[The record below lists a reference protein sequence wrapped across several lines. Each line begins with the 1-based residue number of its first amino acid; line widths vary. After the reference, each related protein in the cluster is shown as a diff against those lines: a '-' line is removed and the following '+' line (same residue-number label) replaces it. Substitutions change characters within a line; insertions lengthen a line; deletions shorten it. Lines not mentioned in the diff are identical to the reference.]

1 VKRAEY
7 NERDKMNTIE
17 NLWPFLLI
25 ILSCY
30 LLKYACDTF
39 EQAASYLGRN
49 FPPGVKGA
57 TVNAIGS
64 SMPEMFVVIACLFW
78 FDDPSLVMVALGVTA
93 GSAIFN
99 GCVIPALSIIMA
111 KDESGKAVKSIQLT
125 KRTLIRDVFWVLTA
139 ETALIIFLG
148 FNHFS
153 LWMAVVLNLIYLFYA
168 VHLYIDA
175 KRHQEG
181 EDEYEYEE
189 IDDRGVFLN
198 IITFN
203 FNTLFFS
210 NKPFT
215 LVSALVVLCLAI
227 AVISGSSHLLVEGV
241 LGSASVLGV
250 PQFFAGLIF
259 GSAAS
264 SVPDLMLSVKD
275 AQKGEYE
282 DAVANPL
289 ASNTFDTTVAFALPL
304 LAWFLINGVDSLPL
318 VQDESLTLLRWSIVG
333 ITGAVA
339 VSLIF
344 NYKKVTKNVAYFLL
358 ALFFVWAGIMYA
370 LIG

>member
-1 VKRAEY
+1 
-7 NERDKMNTIE
+7 MNTMQ

-25 ILSCY
+25 IFSCY

-39 EQAASYLGRN
+39 EQSASYLGRK

-57 TVNAIGS
+57 TVNAVGS
-64 SMPEMFVVIACLFW
+64 SMPEMCVVIATLFW

-111 KDESGKAVKSIQLT
+111 KDEDGTAVKSIKLT
-125 KRTLIRDVFWVLTA
+125 KRVLIRDVFWVLTA
-139 ETALIIFLG
+139 EIALIIFLG
-148 FNHFS
+148 FNNFT
-153 LWMAVVLNLIYLFYA
+153 LWMAVVLNVIYFFYA
-168 VHLYIDA
+168 VHLYIDS
-175 KRHQEG
+175 KRDQEG
-181 EDEYEYEE
+181 DEEEKYEYEE

-198 IITFN
+198 LITFN

-210 NKPFT
+210 NRPFT
-215 LVSALVVLCLAI
+215 LVSSLVVIVLAI
-227 AVISGSSHLLVEGV
+227 AIISGSSYLLVEGV
-241 LGSASVLGV
+241 LGSATVLGV
-250 PQFFAGLIF
+250 PEFFAGLIF

-264 SVPDLMLSVKD
+264 SVPDLMLSLKD

-289 ASNTFDTTVAFALPL
+289 ASNTFDTTIAFALPL

-318 VQDESLTLLRWSIVG
+318 VQDDSLTLLRWSIVG
-333 ITGAVA
+333 ITGGVA
-339 VSLIF
+339 ASLIF

-358 ALFFVWAGIMYA
+358 TMFVVWAGVMYA
-370 LIG
+370 MIG

>member
-1 VKRAEY
+1 MF
-7 NERDKMNTIE
+7 D
-17 NLWPFLLI
+17 LLLPFIYI

-39 EQAASYLGRN
+39 EQAAGYLGRN

-111 KDESGKAVKSIQLT
+111 KDEDGKAVDYIALT
-125 KRTLIRDVFWVLTA
+125 KRVLLRDVFWVLTA
-139 ETALIIFLG
+139 EITLIIFLG
-148 FNHFS
+148 FTALTF
-153 LWMAVVLNLIYLFYA
+153 WMAMALNLIYVLYA

-175 KRHQEG
+175 KNYDSGDDE
-181 EDEYEYEE
+181 EYEYEE
-189 IDDRGVFLN
+189 IDDKGIVGNILFINLN
-198 IITFN
+198 A
-203 FNTLFFS
+203 LFFS
-210 NKPFT
+210 NRALT
-215 LVSALVVLCLAI
+215 LTSSLIVLSLTI
-227 AVISGSSHLLVEGV
+227 LVISGASHILVVGV

-250 PQFFAGLIF
+250 PEFFSGLVF
-259 GSAAS
+259 GAAAS
-264 SVPDLMLSVKD
+264 SVPDLILAVKD

-282 DAVANPL
+282 DAVATPL

-304 LAWFLINGVDSLPL
+304 VAWFLINGVDSIPI
-318 VQDESLTLLRWSIVG
+318 VQGGDLTILRWSIVG
-333 ITGAVA
+333 ITAAVA
-339 VSLIF
+339 TSLLF
-344 NYKKVTKNVAYFLL
+344 NYKKVTKNTAYFLL
-358 ALFFVWAGIMYA
+358 GLFVLWAASMYF
-370 LIG
+370 LIQ

>member
-1 VKRAEY
+1 MIAIALRY
-7 NERDKMNTIE
+7 WRDILE
-17 NLWPFLLI
+17 SLLPFLYI
-25 ILSCY
+25 FLSCY

-39 EQAASYLGRN
+39 EQAAGYLGRN

-64 SMPEMFVVIACLFW
+64 SMPEMCVVIACLFW

-111 KDESGKAVKSIQLT
+111 KDEDGKSVDHIELD
-125 KRTLIRDVFWVLTA
+125 KRVLLRDVFWVLTA
-139 ETALIIFLG
+139 EIALIVCLG
-148 FNHFS
+148 FNHFTIG
-153 LWMAVVLNLIYLFYA
+153 MAVILNVIYFLYA

-175 KRHQEG
+175 KRHVG
-181 EDEYEYEE
+181 EDDEEYEYEE
-189 IDDRGVFLN
+189 IEDKGFLLN
-198 IITFN
+198 LCSFN
-203 FNTLFFS
+203 FNAIIFS
-210 NKPFT
+210 NRAFT
-215 LVSALVVLCLAI
+215 LSSALLVITLAV
-227 AVISGSSHLLVEGV
+227 AVISGASHILVEGV

-250 PQFFAGLIF
+250 PEFFAGLVF
-259 GSAAS
+259 GAAAS
-264 SVPDLMLSVKD
+264 SVPDLILSVKD

-318 VQDESLTLLRWSIVG
+318 VNDDNLTILRWSIVG
-333 ITGAVA
+333 VTFAVA
-339 VSLIF
+339 ASLLF
-344 NYKKVTKNVAYFLL
+344 NYKKVTKTVAYFLL
-358 ALFFVWAGIMYA
+358 TLFAVWAASMYFV
-370 LIG
+370 IQ